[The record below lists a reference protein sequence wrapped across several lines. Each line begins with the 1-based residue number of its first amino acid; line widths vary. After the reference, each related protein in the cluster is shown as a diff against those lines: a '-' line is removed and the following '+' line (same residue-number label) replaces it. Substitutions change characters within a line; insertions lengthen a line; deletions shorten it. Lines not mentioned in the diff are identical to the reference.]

1 MHTSLAVDETDDD
14 RECGTAS
21 DPTVASP
28 RGQHD
33 GRSLASVAELIADHL
48 RQATEAGGRTAKTTN
63 SYESFARKWV
73 VPLIGERMVASVRI
87 QDIEAITDAMVL
99 ARRAPSS
106 ITHVKAL
113 LRGSFERARQ
123 LGLIEVSPMRGL
135 DGRAGALAPTR
146 SPEQAQPGVDDSLV
160 AALFG
165 AALHHPMT
173 DLALRLTVALRLP
186 RGELVRLQWSS
197 VELTLRASHTGP
209 TAGERLKL
217 PIAAIGSFALD
228 PTTSGLLRDIHAK
241 RQEAGPWII
250 SSDGGLTPWTAGH
263 LSNRWA
269 LVRSRVPNAGA
280 VRLGDLTRLGP
291 GQKIAKL
298 PSTSK
303 PTPAQRHEHCP
314 ACLRPFDVQSRDL
327 GQESRRASTVERR
340 RFLTHREDAVAVLAA
355 RGLNNSAIAADLF
368 VSVKAVEFHLTRVFR
383 KMGIRN
389 RTQLSILFGA
399 ASFDPQ

>member
-1 MHTSLAVDETDDD
+1 MYASLAIDEDDD

-21 DPTVASP
+21 DPMVASP

-33 GRSLASVAELIADHL
+33 GRSLVRVAELIADHL
-48 RQATEAGGRTAKTTN
+48 RQATEAGGRTAKTTS

-73 VPLIGERMVASVRI
+73 VPLIGERLVASVRI
-87 QDIEAITDAMVL
+87 QDIEAITNAMVL

-113 LRGSFERARQ
+113 LRGAFERARQ
-123 LGLIEVSPMRGL
+123 LGLIDVSPMAGI

-146 SPEQAQPGVDDSLV
+146 STEQAQPGVDDSLV

-165 AALHHPMT
+165 AARHHPMT

-197 VELTLRASHTGP
+197 VELTGRASRMVG
-209 TAGERLKL
+209 TAGERLQP
-217 PIAAIGSFALD
+217 PIAAIGSVALD
-228 PTTSGLLRDIHAK
+228 PTTSGLLRDIHAT

-250 SSDGGLTPWTAGH
+250 SSDGGLTPWTAVH

-269 LVRSRVPNAGA
+269 LVRSQVPNAEA
-280 VRLGDLTRLGP
+280 VRLGDLTRLGAGP
-291 GQKIAKL
+291 KIAHL
-298 PSTSK
+298 QATSK

-314 ACLRPFDVQSRDL
+314 ACLRPFDAQRSDM
-327 GQESRRASTVERR
+327 GQESSRASTAELR
-340 RFLTHREDAVAVLAA
+340 RFLTHREDAVALLAA
-355 RGLNNSAIAADLF
+355 RGLKNSAIAAQLF
-368 VSVKAVEFHLTRVFR
+368 VSEKAVEFHLTRVFR
-383 KMGIRN
+383 KLDIRN
-389 RTQLSILFGA
+389 RTQLSILFGN